1 MSTILYIIKSILND
15 PVIIPL
21 GSSILAI
28 HIVLFFLFKY
38 VCPDGPWKVL
48 PSFTAHQVIA
58 LVLMIYQTYLG
69 FMYHRDGGMMN
80 VNQPGVFMARFSVAS
95 MMIWDIPVGVVSDGM
110 GDLIMHVH
118 HVGTFIVSAI
128 ALGLFSN
135 GTPIGSAYVPFF
147 LGIVELSSI
156 PLAIV
161 DVFHPKQ
168 KAWHAYLATS
178 KSLQTINEIS
188 RVLFALLYVATRV
201 LYFPYVMFTGV
212 LPDCLS
218 AANDHPEFVSPLY
231 TVMLLGILFTMLQWY
246 WGKLVIQQII
256 KALGG
261 DAKTKKAK

>member
-1 MSTILYIIKSILND
+1 MVSNR
-15 PVIIPL
+15 VRPL
-21 GSSILAI
+21 IESFDWYTHGI
-28 HIVLFFLFKY
+28 H
-38 VCPDGPWKVL
+38 P
-48 PSFTAHQVIA
+48 Q
-58 LVLMIYQTYLG
+58 
-69 FMYHRDGGMMN
+69 
-80 VNQPGVFMARFSVAS
+80 
-95 MMIWDIPVGVVSDGM
+95 
-110 GDLIMHVH
+110 
-118 HVGTFIVSAI
+118 
-128 ALGLFSN
+128 
-135 GTPIGSAYVPFF
+135 
-147 LGIVELSSI
+147 
-156 PLAIV
+156 
-161 DVFHPKQ
+161 VFHPKQ

-261 DAKTKKAK
+261 DSKTKKAK